1 MLTIIMFFLEIEPR
15 IRTILNSTME
25 RQAVTLHSGEMVENK
40 KSLWHH
46 FVRRN
51 IHSSGRF
58 ILLWKTRFHLK
69 NTFRFCIFL
78 ALCMSINEQTEMTIS
93 MLIWQ
98 QQLYTLMTLMIL
110 TTRTT
115 LTTSLTTLKRIVFFF
130 CEFSLS

>member
-1 MLTIIMFFLEIEPR
+1 MLTIIMFFLEIEPQ

-25 RQAVTLHSGEMVENK
+25 RQAVTLHSGDMVENK

-58 ILLWKTRFHLK
+58 ILPWKTRYHFK